1 MGKLFWIGSGV
12 GLLAAVGLW
21 GAVTSGI
28 SGDVDSLYKKVDA
41 RRSELYQWATPGPGP
56 KQRFDDIK
64 NMSHINVEKTYQ
76 KGLQDTTAKLHGQM
90 HARNLSLDPKV
101 WEDNPPPMQ
110 EVSRFR
116 QWLTVEYNKRNGKL
130 SRAGIALPDETTG
143 LGEVDDW
150 DNVVKEDLP
159 RILRDYRVSCEVF
172 DALAGASAKVH
183 YKAKMMNQSG
193 VMEVH
198 ESKELQTKKVIEVG
212 SLRFEGTGTGGRPR
226 PPRRK
231 PGKKKKSTSQF
242 EEHKFTVRFNAHHGV
257 ALDFIRR
264 LEESKEGLFVV
275 QTVDVGRVDRLDI
288 GRRSDDGP
296 DPYGNE
302 ILLEAPAVVEVTGSL
317 IEFPERKGG

>member
-101 WEDNPPPMQ
+101 WEDNPPPMH
-110 EVSRFR
+110 EVSLFR
-116 QWLTVEYNKRNGKL
+116 AWLTEEYNKRNGKL
-130 SRAGIALPDETTG
+130 SRAGIALPAETTG

-150 DNVVKEDLP
+150 DKFFDWLTLGARAGYED
-159 RILRDYRVSCEVF
+159 RESNI
-172 DALAGASAKVH
+172 AG
-183 YKAKMMNQSG
+183 
-193 VMEVH
+193 
-198 ESKELQTKKVIEVG
+198 
-212 SLRFEGTGTGGRPR
+212 
-226 PPRRK
+226 
-231 PGKKKKSTSQF
+231 
-242 EEHKFTVRFNAHHGV
+242 
-257 ALDFIRR
+257 
-264 LEESKEGLFVV
+264 
-275 QTVDVGRVDRLDI
+275 
-288 GRRSDDGP
+288 RSYD
-296 DPYGNE
+296 NSFFM
-302 ILLEAPAVVEVTGSL
+302 ILLAFEYDMQD
-317 IEFPERKGG
+317 R